1 MPKDPTKAKR
11 RRMHSTTTSQ
21 RPIDLANKTRVM
33 LFMKPDLTCI
43 CFNKKTGKYEVCSW
57 ARLGYKFNREPTEA
71 EIAMVKPIHDTIKR
85 IKIG

>member
-1 MPKDPTKAKR
+1 
-11 RRMHSTTTSQ
+11 
-21 RPIDLANKTRVM
+21 M

-71 EIAMVKPIHDTIKR
+71 EIALVKPIHNTMKR
-85 IKIG
+85 IKT